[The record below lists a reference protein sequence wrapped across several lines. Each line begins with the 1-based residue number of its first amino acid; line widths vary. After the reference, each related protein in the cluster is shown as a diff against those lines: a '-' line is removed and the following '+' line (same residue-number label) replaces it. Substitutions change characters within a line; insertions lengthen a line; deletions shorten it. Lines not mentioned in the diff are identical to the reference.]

1 MHELAR
7 CAGRS
12 KSKQNLE
19 KHRLNLVPLVQAHDP
34 PLENLGDSDAL
45 VDG

>member
-1 MHELAR
+1 MREFAR

-12 KSKQNLE
+12 KSKRHLE
-19 KHRLNLVPLVQAHDP
+19 KHRLNLVPLVQARDP